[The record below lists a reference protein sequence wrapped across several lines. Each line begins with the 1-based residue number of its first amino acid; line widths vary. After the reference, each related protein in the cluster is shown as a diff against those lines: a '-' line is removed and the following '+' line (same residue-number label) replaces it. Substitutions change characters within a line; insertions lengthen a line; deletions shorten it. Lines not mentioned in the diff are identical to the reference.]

1 MQLKKS
7 ILWQKL
13 KAKLYRNSVICV
25 CWLGMQLI
33 ANEMLILVNSLKT
46 NYICQ
51 NRCTDN
57 SLQCLS
63 VETHNL
69 KLKAATPLTI
79 HKFNL

>member
-1 MQLKKS
+1 MQL
-7 ILWQKL
+7 L
-13 KAKLYRNSVICV
+13 
-25 CWLGMQLI
+25 
-33 ANEMLILVNSLKT
+33 ANEMLILVNSLKP

-51 NRCTDN
+51 NRCTDD

-69 KLKAATPLTI
+69 KLKAATPLMI